1 MAVVR
6 SLLPALAAVLLGA
19 AQLGAQEATGNIRGQ
34 VVDSASRQPLMSV
47 TVLVEGTARRTVTR
61 SDGTYLISD
70 VPVGSQRVIARR
82 IGYSSA
88 TRTVMVSAG
97 GPVTA
102 DLAMG
107 AAAATLGEIVVTG
120 YGTQRREAI
129 SGSVSTI
136 DATAANVGMITNAT
150 QMLYGRVAG
159 VQMTANNGEPGAG
172 VQIRVRGGTSIS
184 ASNDPLY
191 VVDGVPLQNEEIAPG
206 AAGIASI
213 DAQLARNPLNSINPN
228 DIESITVLK
237 DASATAIYGSR
248 GANGVILINT
258 KRVAGGG
265 GQMEYETYVGTSSA
279 TKSLG
284 LASGAQYRAYVAS
297 QVANCPTPTT
307 CKLKASALTSLGTA
321 NTDWEGEIT
330 KPGVSTSHN
339 LSFSGGSSATQYRA
353 SLNYFKQQG
362 VVISN
367 SLERYQGRLNATH
380 DAFAGKLRLGLNMMA
395 ARVNNEFAPIENGG
409 GFLGGLFTNMAI
421 YNPTFPVLCPTAST
435 TSGCVGKPAGSY
447 FETGAGARDER
458 NPVAMAVQFEDV
470 APENRVL
477 GNFSGTLS
485 LRDNLTAQTTLGIDF
500 NTSTRRTFAPRI
512 SPIGAQY
519 NGFAQQSNR
528 SLQNANFQQ
537 LLTYTPGIGA
547 SHELEVVGGYEYTK
561 TDNRGFNVAMQGF
574 ITDAFGVDNLGAGTQ
589 ASSPVPWS
597 YRVESQ
603 LVSFFSRANYGFNGR
618 YFLTGVVRYD
628 GSSRLAPG
636 HRYATFPAISASW
649 RLTEEPFLQGGMFST
664 LALRAGW
671 GLQGN
676 QSVAPYQ
683 TKLLLRADPGAI
695 YPFGGVL
702 TTGLRAAQVG
712 NPELKWETVS
722 HLNVGLDYGFMN
734 ERFTGV
740 IDFYQKTTNDLL
752 LDVDVPQPAVVSTR
766 LENIGNLRN
775 RGFEATFNTPL
786 IKQAKRALNLE
797 LVASVERNKV
807 TSLGDTARKFINTG
821 YVSGQGQSGQ
831 YSQRIMVGEAIGSF
845 FAPHFLRVNASGQQV
860 FRCKTASA
868 SCVSSETTNPTD
880 ADRKVVGS
888 ANPSFSLGVSNN
900 GAFNAFDASW
910 LWRGEFGGKVFN
922 NTALVYRT
930 KSNATQGR
938 NFLASALTDLDD
950 ITEPAKFSDR
960 WIEDRTFV
968 RLQNVTVGYT
978 FNMPTRL
985 MGGRSARVFLSGDNL
1000 LLFSDYSGYDPEV
1013 FVASGLASRGID
1025 YLTYPRAR
1033 TFTLGAR
1040 MQF

>member
-1 MAVVR
+1 MAVGR
-6 SLLPALAAVLLGA
+6 SLIPAIAVVLLCSA
-19 AQLGAQEATGNIRGQ
+19 PLSAQDAGTITGR
-34 VVDSASRQPLMSV
+34 VVDSTSRQGLASVTMSV
-47 TVLVEGTARRTVTR
+47 DGTTRRTVTR
-61 SDGTYLISD
+61 SDGSYTLSE
-70 VPVGSQRVIARR
+70 VPAGSQRVTARR
-82 IGYSSA
+82 IGYGSA
-88 TRTVMVSAG
+88 SQTVTVRAG
-97 GPVTA
+97 ATATA

-136 DATAANVGMITNAT
+136 DATAANVGVITNAT
-150 QMLYGRVAG
+150 QMLQGRVGG
-159 VQMTANNGEPGAG
+159 VSMTSNNGEPGAG
-172 VQIRVRGGTSIS
+172 IQVRIRGGTSVS
-184 ASNDPLY
+184 ASNEPLY
-191 VVDGVPLQNEEIAPG
+191 VVDGVPLQNEETTAG

-213 DAQLARNPLNSINPN
+213 NAQLARNPLNSINPN

-265 GQMEYETYVGTSSA
+265 GQMEYETYVGSSMA

-284 LASGAQYRAYVAS
+284 LASGAEYRAYV
-297 QVANCPTPTT
+297 QGRVAAGQLP
-307 CKLKASALTSLGTA
+307 ASAATSLGA
-321 NTDWEGEIT
+321 ADTDWEGELT
-330 KPGVSTSHN
+330 RPGVATSHN

-362 VVISN
+362 VVIAN
-367 SLERYQGRLNATH
+367 GLDRYQGRLNATH
-380 DAFAGKLRLGLNMMA
+380 DAFSGKLRLGLNMMA
-395 ARVNNEFAPIENGG
+395 ARVNNVFAPIENGG

-421 YNPTFPVLCPTAST
+421 YNPTFPVMCPTGST
-435 TSGCVGKPAGSY
+435 ASGCVGKPAGSY
-447 FETGAGARDER
+447 YETGTGAQDSR
-458 NPVAMAVQFEDV
+458 NPVAMAELIEDV
-470 APENRVL
+470 APENRML
-477 GNFSGTLS
+477 GNFSGTIS
-485 LRDNLTAQTTLGIDF
+485 LRDDLTAQTMVGIDY
-500 NTSTRRTFAPRI
+500 NTSVRRTFAPRT

-519 NGFAQQSNR
+519 NGFAQQSDK

-537 LLTYTPGIGA
+537 LLTYTPA
-547 SHELEVVGGYEYTK
+547 LSATHEVEVVGGYEYTK

-589 ASSPVPWS
+589 SLSPIPWS

-603 LVSFFSRANYGFNGR
+603 LVSFFSRVNYGFNDK
-618 YFLTGVVRYD
+618 YYLTGVMRYD

-636 HRYATFPAISASW
+636 HRYATFPAVSGTW
-649 RLTEEPFLQGGMFST
+649 RMSEEDFLAGSMFST
-664 LALRAGW
+664 LAVRAGW
-671 GLQGN
+671 GKQGN

-683 TKLLLRADPGAI
+683 TKLLLRADPGAL
-695 YPFGGVL
+695 YPFGGVI
-702 TTGLRAAQVG
+702 TSGLRAAQVG
-712 NPELKWETVS
+712 NPDLTWETATQV
-722 HLNVGLDYGFMN
+722 NVGFDYGLMN

-740 IDFYQKTTNDLL
+740 IDIYQKTTNDLL
-752 LDVDVPQPAVVSTR
+752 LTVPVPQPAVVQER
-766 LENIGNLRN
+766 LENVGSLRN
-775 RGFEATFNTPL
+775 RGVEATFNTAL
-786 IKQAKRALNLE
+786 MKSAGRSLNLE
-797 LVASVERNKV
+797 IVASFERNKII
-807 TSLGDTARKFINTG
+807 SLGDTARKFINTG
-821 YVSGQGQSGQ
+821 FVSGQGQSGQ
-831 YSQRIMVGEAIGSF
+831 YSQRIMVGEPIGSF
-845 FAPHFLRVNASGQQV
+845 FAPHFLRVQGGQQI
-860 FRCKTASA
+860 F
-868 SCVSSETTNPTD
+868 SCVSTSPGCAGGETTNPTD
-880 ADRKVVGS
+880 ADRIVVGS

-900 GAFNAFDASW
+900 GAWKKFDASW

-922 NTALVYRT
+922 NTNLVYQT

-938 NFLASALTDLDD
+938 NFLAAALDD
-950 ITEPAKFSDR
+950 QDAITEPAKFSDR

-968 RLQNVTVGYT
+968 RLQNVTVGYL

-1000 LLFSDYSGYDPEV
+1000 FLVSGYTGYDPEV